1 MAYMALGTKSPVY
14 QKKSET
20 ELDLKTAAVRFLHDA
35 CEDLRFDRK
44 KEAKEQEEGVRFG
57 KSLKEGQIPYNMQM
71 DIERLCLENAVKRF
85 VDSGVAQDA
94 FDVYFCYLEMFVG
107 EYGKT
112 RSMIELLS
120 EFEMNSGS
128 LLMKH
133 RDHYSHSVY
142 VFVLGLAIYETNKH
156 YRQAYQEFYG
166 LGDGKEAA
174 CHYLQYW
181 GLASLFHDIGYP
193 FELPFEQVA
202 SYFEMDCKDRSGM
215 PMIAYHGLEKY
226 VKISEQSKRAL
237 ARLYQEEGVVFGST
251 DELFAYDIARKLS
264 DVYIFS
270 KNSLEDILKS
280 KPTHPENYNYFMDH
294 AYFSATVLFKKL
306 FDEMGT
312 EITEASIDALTAII
326 LHNSLYKFSVAFYK
340 DKRLNKPFAAKLHP
354 LAFMLMLCDELQCWD
369 RASYGRN
376 SRTELHPMDCSF
388 SFRENGIRAVYLY
401 DEAEKEKILEF
412 EKRYRVWEGLE
423 PEDKKSE
430 EYALW
435 KKRKPRLKAY
445 AGMVFENE
453 FQKDI
458 EKIVDLTQIPL
469 HVETMLKK
477 RDNRNKKAYLSDSNF
492 IHLYNFAVALNGRWG
507 KSEEWKAAQEEGKE
521 EEFLSANMEEFLE
534 MFKDLS
540 LEYKLSNINQAKAF
554 AGYLDAIGCFYTD
567 RPVDCDMLDHF
578 KPEDAAKFGPMEHK
592 RWLTEH
598 YEMGWKYGEPSSKD
612 QRENERLHPDMI
624 PGDLLDRGM
633 LTEEA
638 VRANYERLGKEE
650 QDKDTEP
657 MNAMLKILKLFD
669 GLRIYS
675 LDARE

>member
-1 MAYMALGTKSPVY
+1 MAYMALGANSPIY
-14 QKKSET
+14 EKENG
-20 ELDLKTAAVRFLHDA
+20 ENLNLKTASVRFLHDT
-35 CEDLRFDRK
+35 CEDLRFDSRK
-44 KEAKEQEEGVRFG
+44 AAMEQEEGRRYG

-85 VDSGVAQDA
+85 VDSGAAQDA

-142 VFVLGLAIYETNKH
+142 VFVLGLAIYETNAS
-156 YRQAYQEFYG
+156 YRQAYREFYG
-166 LGDGKEAA
+166 LGEGKEAA
-174 CHYLQYW
+174 CHYLKYW

-193 FELPFEQVA
+193 FELPFEQVT
-202 SYFEMDCKDRSGM
+202 SYFEMDSKDRAGM
-215 PMIAYHGLEKY
+215 PIIAYHGLEKY
-226 VKISEQSKRAL
+226 VKISEQSKRKL
-237 ARLYQEEGVVFGST
+237 AGLYQEEGVVFSST
-251 DELFAYDIARKLS
+251 DELFAYDISKKLS

-270 KNSLEDILKS
+270 KNSLEEILKS
-280 KPTHPENYNYFMDH
+280 KPTHPEKYNYFMDH

-312 EITEASIDALTAII
+312 EITKEAIDALTAII

-340 DKRLNKPFAAKLHP
+340 DKKLNKPFAAKLHP

-369 RASYGRN
+369 RTSYGRN
-376 SRTELHPMDCSF
+376 SRTELHPMDCRF
-388 SFRENGIRAVYLY
+388 SFREDGIQAVYLY
-401 DEAEKEKILEF
+401 DEAEKDKIVRF
-412 EKRYRVWEGLE
+412 EKRYREWEGLKPGDE
-423 PEDKKSE
+423 KSE

-435 KKRKPRLKAY
+435 KRRKPKLKAY

-458 EKIVDLTQIPL
+458 EKIVDLAQIPL
-469 HVETMLKK
+469 HVETALHK
-477 RDNRNKKAYLSDSNF
+477 RDNRNKKAYLSDSSF
-492 IHLYNFAVALNGRWG
+492 IHLYNFAVALNGRWQKCG
-507 KSEEWKAAQEEGKE
+507 EWAAAQEDGRE
-521 EEFLSANMEEFLE
+521 EEFLSGYMDEFLE
-534 MFKDLS
+534 MFQALS

-554 AGYLDAIGCFYTD
+554 AGYLDVIGCFYTD
-567 RPVDCDMLDHF
+567 RPVDCCMLERF
-578 KPEDAAKFGPMEHK
+578 EPEDAKLFGPMEHR
-592 RWLTEH
+592 RWLLEH
-598 YEMGWKYGEPSSKD
+598 YEMGWKHGEPSSKD
-612 QRENERLHPDMI
+612 ERENERLHPDMV
-624 PGDLLDRGM
+624 PEELLEGGR
-633 LTEEA
+633 LTDEA
-638 VRANYERLGKEE
+638 VRANYERLDKAE
-650 QDKDTEP
+650 QDKDIEP